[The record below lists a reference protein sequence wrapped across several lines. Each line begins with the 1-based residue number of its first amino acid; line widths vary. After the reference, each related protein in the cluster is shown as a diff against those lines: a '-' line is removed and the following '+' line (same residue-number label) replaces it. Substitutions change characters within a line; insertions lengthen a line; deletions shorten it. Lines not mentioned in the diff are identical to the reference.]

1 MESDQNARI
10 NPRRFRMTVIGFLAL
25 TAMIIMCAVF
35 LTLLLIFAG
44 DQFRGTETQLVLD
57 RFPAVIGLPFA
68 AVFALFLVTF
78 LRQTT
83 GPIEAKLLGM
93 EFKGPSGQVVMWLVC
108 FLGIAAAIKLL
119 W

>member
-1 MESDQNARI
+1 MENDPQSQRR
-10 NPRRFRMTVIGFLAL
+10 PKRFRMTIIGFLAL
-25 TAMIIMCAVF
+25 AAMTAMAVVF
-35 LTLLLIFAG
+35 LALLLVFGG
-44 DQFRGTETQLVLD
+44 DQFLATDRQIVLD
-57 RFPAVIGLPFA
+57 RFPAVVGLPFA
-68 AVFALFLVTF
+68 ALFSLFLVMF

-83 GPIEAKLLGM
+83 GPIEAKLLGF

>member
-1 MESDQNARI
+1 MESDENAHTK
-10 NPRRFRMTVIGFLAL
+10 PRRFRMTVIGFLAL
-25 TAMIIMCAVF
+25 AAMIVMFFAFFGFRATFIAPDPMSGRE
-35 LTLLLIFAG
+35 LI
-44 DQFRGTETQLVLD
+44 RD
-57 RFPAVIGLPFA
+57 RFPAVIGLPSA
-68 AVFALFLVTF
+68 ALFALFLVTF

-83 GPIEAKLLGM
+83 GPIEAKLLGV